1 MRREATEVCS
11 PTGQSRQGR
20 DCPPPGGRR
29 AAPPE
34 PHGGFEPVLA
44 GAPCRRPR
52 SLRFSRTRAGCLG
65 QALADSGRQRL
76 LRARV
81 KVRVEGLWAMDGG
94 LESSRGRNLKATS
107 VLLKHSSLIDSPYPM
122 CLVATS
128 TICGTS
134 FYLVGDFSPSLPFF
148 PGSGPA
154 LASLSSLTPRLLLS
168 KRWSISHCSGP
179 GLES

>member
-1 MRREATEVCS
+1 MGSQLVRREATEVCS

-52 SLRFSRTRAGCLG
+52 SLRFSRTRAGGLG
-65 QALADSGRQRL
+65 QALADSGSQRL
-76 LRARV
+76 LWARV
-81 KVRVEGLWAMDGG
+81 KVRAEGLWAMDRG

-107 VLLKHSSLIDSPYPM
+107 VLLKHNSLIDSPYPM
-122 CLVATS
+122 C
-128 TICGTS
+128 
-134 FYLVGDFSPSLPFF
+134 
-148 PGSGPA
+148 
-154 LASLSSLTPRLLLS
+154 
-168 KRWSISHCSGP
+168 
-179 GLES
+179 